1 MENGSILECQTGRL
15 GFGCVHSWCT
25 VYMEIEQMS
34 MLAAMQELFPQARVG
49 FVRVAVERGLDRY
62 PGGLTYA
69 LDESLSDVEPGERV
83 IVPLGRGNAPTGGY
97 VVERLETVENPGA
110 TKHVIKRDASAPRLP
125 LDLLRLAEWMAS
137 YYMAPLGLTISGML
151 PSAVRKGT
159 GSVTV
164 RLIDLPK
171 DDPDTRPRSPKQRH
185 VLEVIGALSPAERP
199 IERRKL
205 ATLCG
210 LKTCGPIDR
219 LVASG
224 HLDESRHTSI
234 EAAWRKATP
243 ETGTAPTPT
252 PLQQSIIDDITS
264 DMDDGF
270 HVHLVRGI
278 TGSGKTEV
286 YIRLIEQAVERGKI
300 AVVLVPEISL
310 TPQTGGRLTSRFP
323 DRRIAILHS
332 GLTDAQRNQQWAKV
346 VNDEVDIVLG
356 ARSAVLAPLKHE
368 RLGLIV
374 VDEEHDQSY
383 KQDSTPRY
391 HGRDVAVRLAQMSNC
406 LAILGSAT
414 PSIESWANATER
426 GNYTLHEMLE
436 RAPGLSIPK
445 VRLVDM
451 AEQRRHLSP
460 GQTML
465 LGPVLEDAL
474 QRTLDDGGQAI
485 LLLNRRGFASYI
497 TCRSRGCGW
506 VLKCDQCDSTMVMHR
521 QRDLPR
527 GGFVRCHHCQSEQR
541 VPRTCEACGG
551 GLGAFGL
558 GTQRVEESLAERYD
572 ALVPGETLQRIDSD
586 TMRRSEDLH
595 AVLDAFG
602 NGRVRVLLGTQMIA
616 KGLDYPGV
624 RLVGVI
630 DADTSINLPDFRAS
644 ERTFQLV
651 SQVCGRCGRGDQ
663 PGMAVIQTF
672 NPDAPAIRLAAEN
685 RYRQFADQ
693 ELADRKICSLPPV
706 RRMARLVV
714 SDRDE
719 LRSQAEAERLRTGL
733 EEHLM
738 EAVELRGPSPCV
750 ITRLSGRFRN
760 QIELY
765 APTAHALHGSLSR
778 ARDAGLFD
786 RADRVTIDMDPIALM

>member
-1 MENGSILECQTGRL
+1 MSIL
-15 GFGCVHSWCT
+15 
-25 VYMEIEQMS
+25 
-34 MLAAMQELFPQARVG
+34 ADMQELFPQARVG
-49 FVRVAVERGLDRY
+49 FARVAVERGLDRY

-69 LDESLSDVEPGERV
+69 LDEVLADIEVGERV

-97 VVERLETVENPGA
+97 VVERLETVENPQA
-110 TKHVIKRDASAPRLP
+110 MKHVLKRDDTAPRLP
-125 LDLLRLAEWMAS
+125 MDLLKLAEWISS

-164 RLIDLPK
+164 RLIDLASSQEEN
-171 DDPDTRPRSPKQRH
+171 RPRSPKQRL
-185 VLEVIGALSPAERP
+185 VLECIRNLSAEERP

-205 ATLCG
+205 ATLCE
-210 LKTCGPIDR
+210 LKTCGPVDR

-224 HLDESRHTSI
+224 HLEETRHTSI

-243 ETGTAPTPT
+243 EEANPPTPT
-252 PLQQSIIDDITS
+252 QLQQSIITNIIER
-264 DMDDGF
+264 MDEGF
-270 HVHLVRGI
+270 GVHLLRGI

-286 YIRLIEQAVERGKI
+286 YIRLIDQVVNRGKV
-300 AVVLVPEISL
+300 ALVLVPEISL

-323 DRRIAILHS
+323 QHRIAVLHS

-346 VNDEVDIVLG
+346 ANDEVDIVLG
-356 ARSAVLAPLKHE
+356 ARSAVLAPLLHE

-391 HGRDVAVRLAQMSNC
+391 HGRDVAVRLAQMSSC
-406 LAILGSAT
+406 IAVLGSAT
-414 PSIESWANATER
+414 PSIESWANATQR
-426 GNYTLHEMLE
+426 GLYTLHEMLE
-436 RAPGLSIPK
+436 RAPGLTIPSI
-445 VRLVDM
+445 RLLDM
-451 AEQRRHLSP
+451 AEQRRHVP
-460 GQTML
+460 QGQTML
-465 LGPVLEDAL
+465 LGPALEDAL
-474 QRTLDDGGQAI
+474 QKTLDDGGQAL

-527 GGFVRCHHCQSEQR
+527 GGFVRCHHCRSEQR
-541 VPRTCEACGG
+541 VPKSCEACGG

-558 GTQRVEESLAERYD
+558 GTQRVEESLAARYD
-572 ALVPGETLQRIDSD
+572 VLVPGETLHRIDSD

-595 AVLDAFG
+595 AVLEAFG
-602 NGRVRVLLGTQMIA
+602 QGTVRVLLGTQMIA

-651 SQVCGRCGRGDQ
+651 SQVCGRCGRGDK
-663 PGMAVIQTF
+663 PGTAIIQTF

-685 RYRQFADQ
+685 RYRQFAEN
-693 ELADRKICSLPPV
+693 ELADRTACGLPPV
-706 RRMARLVV
+706 RRMARLVI

-719 LRSQAEAERLRTGL
+719 LRSQAEAARLRTGL
-733 EEHLM
+733 EAHLV
-738 EAVELRGPSPCV
+738 ESVELRGPSPCV
-750 ITRLSGRFRN
+750 ITKLSGRFRN

-765 APTAHALHGSLSR
+765 APKAHSLHGTLSG

>member
-1 MENGSILECQTGRL
+1 MSILPE
-15 GFGCVHSWCT
+15 
-25 VYMEIEQMS
+25 
-34 MLAAMQELFPQARVG
+34 MQELFPQARVG
-49 FVRVAVERGLDRY
+49 FARVAVERGLDRY

-69 LDESLSDVEPGERV
+69 LDETLADLKPGERV
-83 IVPLGRGNAPTGGY
+83 IVPLGRGNSPTGGY
-97 VVERLETVENPGA
+97 VVERLESVENPQ
-110 TKHVIKRDASAPRLP
+110 TMKHVIKRDDSAPRLP
-125 LDLLRLAEWMAS
+125 VDLLKLAEWIAS

-151 PSAVRKGT
+151 PSAVRRGT

-164 RLIDLPK
+164 RLIDLAMQEEES
-171 DDPDTRPRSPKQRH
+171 RPRSPKQRH
-185 VLEVIGALSPAERP
+185 VLETIRNLPAEERP
-199 IERRKL
+199 IERRRL
-205 ATLCG
+205 ATLCE
-210 LKTCGPIDR
+210 LKTCGPVDR

-224 HLDESRHTSI
+224 HLEETRHTSI
-234 EAAWRKATP
+234 EAAWRKAAP
-243 ETGTAPTPT
+243 ERANPPTPT
-252 PLQQSIIDDITS
+252 ERQRSIIDDITAVI
-264 DMDDGF
+264 DEGF
-270 HVHLVRGI
+270 GVHLLRGI

-286 YIRLIEQAVERGKI
+286 YIRLIEQVVRRGKI
-300 AVVLVPEISL
+300 ALVLVPEISL

-323 DRRIAILHS
+323 EHRIAILHS

-356 ARSAVLAPLKHE
+356 ARSAVLAPLRHQ
-368 RLGLIV
+368 RLGLII

-391 HGRDVAVRLAQMSNC
+391 HGRDVAVRLAQMSGC
-406 LAILGSAT
+406 VAVLGSAT
-414 PSIESWANATER
+414 PSIESWANATQR
-426 GNYTLHEMLE
+426 GVYKLHEMLE
-436 RAPGLSIPK
+436 RAPGLTIPS
-445 VRLVDM
+445 VRLLDM
-451 AEQRRHLSP
+451 AEQRRHLP
-460 GQTML
+460 QGQSML

-474 QRTLDDGGQAI
+474 QRTLDDGGQAL

-541 VPRTCEACGG
+541 VPRTCKACGG

-558 GTQRVEESLAERYD
+558 GTQRVEETLAARYD

-595 AVLDAFG
+595 SVLEAFG
-602 NGRVRVLLGTQMIA
+602 RGTVRVLLGTQMIA

-651 SQVCGRCGRGDQ
+651 SQVCGRCGRGDK
-663 PGMAVIQTF
+663 PGMAIIQTF
-672 NPDAPAIRLAAEN
+672 NPDTPAIRLAAEN
-685 RYRQFADQ
+685 RYRQFAEG
-693 ELADRKICSLPPV
+693 ELADRTVCGLPPT
-706 RRMARLVV
+706 RRMARLVI

-719 LRSQAEAERLRTGL
+719 LRSHAEADRLRTGL
-733 EEHLM
+733 QTHL
-738 EAVELRGPSPCV
+738 EDSVELRGPSPCV
-750 ITRLSGRFRN
+750 ITKLSGRFRN

-765 APTAHALHGSLSR
+765 APTAHALHGTLSK

-786 RADRVTIDMDPIALM
+786 RADRVAIDMDPVALM